1 MSRSDPDK
9 KKRRAAS
16 QTLLMY
22 GEGLGEEV
30 FLKYLRGLYARDS
43 GVAVTIRNG
52 KGGNA
57 ANIIIDASN
66 TPGEFDKRIVVL
78 DNDKGKAEM
87 EQARQEAAKRG
98 VCLIENSP
106 CLEAT
111 LLAVLNGG
119 KNYSGKQSGWCKE
132 QFQEKYLDK
141 KKRTELCEY
150 GKIFPKILLDKQRSK
165 VPELEKII
173 SAMEGGIS

>member
-52 KGGNA
+52 KGG
-57 ANIIIDASN
+57 
-66 TPGEFDKRIVVL
+66 
-78 DNDKGKAEM
+78 
-87 EQARQEAAKRG
+87 
-98 VCLIENSP
+98 
-106 CLEAT
+106 
-111 LLAVLNGG
+111 
-119 KNYSGKQSGWCKE
+119 
-132 QFQEKYLDK
+132 
-141 KKRTELCEY
+141 
-150 GKIFPKILLDKQRSK
+150 
-165 VPELEKII
+165 
-173 SAMEGGIS
+173 

>member
-1 MSRSDPDK
+1 M
-9 KKRRAAS
+9 
-16 QTLLMY
+16 
-22 GEGLGEEV
+22 
-30 FLKYLRGLYARDS
+30 AR
-43 GVAVTIRNG
+43 
-52 KGGNA
+52 GGNA

-87 EQARQEAAKRG
+87 VQARQEAARRD

-111 LLAVLNGG
+111 LLAVLNDG
-119 KNYSGKQSGWCKE
+119 KNYSDKQSGWCKE

-150 GKIFPKILLDKQRSK
+150 EKIFPKILLDKQRSK
-165 VPELEKII
+165 VSELGKII
-173 SAMEGGIS
+173 SIMEGRISQD